1 MRFKT
6 VAEIVAF
13 SREIHRALS
22 EQYAELEQLASTEQ
36 IQLLLDHLSR
46 HERHMAQALTQFHS
60 DAAHGMLNTWL
71 QYSPEFH
78 PQFLSELVNKVRGAR
93 LNDVRDVVR
102 VALEVDDYLVA
113 IYREMLENTDTAKA
127 REVLANLLQ
136 MEEHLRDSVAAVVG
150 PFADM

>member
-6 VAEIVAF
+6 VAEIVAC

-36 IQLLLDHLSR
+36 IQFLLDHLSR
-46 HERHMAQALTQFHS
+46 HERHMAQALTRFQG
-60 DAAHGMLNTWL
+60 DAAHAILNTWL

-78 PQFLSELVNKVRGAR
+78 PQSLSELVNKVRGAR
-93 LNDVRDVVR
+93 LDDVRDVVR

-113 IYREMLENTDTAKA
+113 IYREILENTDSTKA
-127 REVLANLLQ
+127 REVFANLLQ
-136 MEEHLRDSVAAVVG
+136 MEENLRDSMAVVVG
-150 PFADM
+150 PFAEL